1 MSQHVAA
8 RQGMTVETGR
18 TTTWLTHGQVIFRGV
33 QLGLLGGIL
42 LGNLDTLSL
51 LARDPRGRNMVVG
64 ALVFTAV
71 VLGANLLSCV
81 ALNRLVPPGDE
92 TRRTRRLVLSWLL
105 EGALF
110 PMFYLPLVLVLF
122 IGPPVLRVIEALTPP

>member
-1 MSQHVAA
+1 
-8 RQGMTVETGR
+8 MTVETGR

-81 ALNRLVPPGDE
+81 ALNRLVPPEDE
-92 TRRTRRLVLSWLL
+92 KRRARRLALTWLL

-110 PMFYLPLVLVLF
+110 PLSYLPLVLVLF